1 MKKLVTTIVVVAV
14 FFALMFTCPD
24 KQAHQTK
31 LKESVNALINDKLT
45 EEDSSG
51 LGEGLAWFG
60 SMLLSPIME
69 KALETK
75 LTVDNYVIFSVGK
88 MEFDGKTRTV
98 SFGILNQVFTPSK
111 EQIYSTLKH
120 WGEKTDAK

>member
-31 LKESVNALINDKLT
+31 LKERVNGLINDKLT

-60 SMLLSPIME
+60 SMLLSPIMD

-111 EQIYSTLKH
+111 SQLETS
-120 WGEKTDAK
+120 AKKLFEGKEHK